1 MKDLRLSAD
10 STSEEVAPFALAVH
24 SLAGLPVTMR
34 SLNKKG
40 VQIEKGEVLDYDYTG
55 PILERVLKENRV
67 IRAIPK
73 SGKYQGTPVIVSPI
87 RNKDGEVIA
96 AVGIVDVIGI
106 IDLASL
112 CEAYPHIVQ
121 QVSDYFKKLKD

>member
-1 MKDLRLSAD
+1 M
-10 STSEEVAPFALAVH
+10 
-24 SLAGLPVTMR
+24 
-34 SLNKKG
+34 
-40 VQIEKGEVLDYDYTG
+40 LDYDYTG

-73 SGKYQGTPVIVSPI
+73 SGKYKGTPVIVSPI